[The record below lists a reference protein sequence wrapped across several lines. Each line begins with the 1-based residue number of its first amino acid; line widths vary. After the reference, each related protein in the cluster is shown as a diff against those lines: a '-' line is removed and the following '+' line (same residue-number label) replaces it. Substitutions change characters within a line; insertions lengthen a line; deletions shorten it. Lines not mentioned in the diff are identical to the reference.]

1 MIRLVGYV
9 NGVEVTFTFSPPKV
23 FRGVVPASLN
33 GQYYLDLKAV
43 DEAGNQTN
51 YMDLY
56 VLIDFDAL
64 TFKILDERYEFNV
77 EDNDDISSEISD
89 NYLNNELN
97 SSFSYS
103 PCALYNFKELMLD
116 ANI

>member
-9 NGVEVTFTFSPPKV
+9 NGVEVTFTFTPPKV
-23 FRGVVPASLN
+23 FRGVVPANLN
-33 GQYYLDLKAV
+33 GQYYLDLRAV

-51 YMDLY
+51 YMELH

-64 TFKILDERYEFNV
+64 SFKILDERYNFNV
-77 EDNDDISSEISD
+77 EDKEDISSEIFD
-89 NYLNNELN
+89 NYLNNEVE
-97 SSFSYS
+97 SGFSHS
-103 PCALYNFKELMLD
+103 LYQPYRFKELILD

>member
-9 NGVEVTFTFSPPKV
+9 NGVEVTFTFTPPKL

-33 GQYYLDLKAV
+33 GQYYIDLRAV

-51 YMDLY
+51 YMELH

-64 TFKILDERYEFNV
+64 SFKILDERYNFNV
-77 EDNDDISSEISD
+77 EDKEDISSEIFD
-89 NYLNNELN
+89 NYLINELN

-103 PCALYNFKELMLD
+103 PCTLYNFKELMLD

>member
-9 NGVEVTFTFSPPKV
+9 NGVEVTFTFTPPKL

-33 GQYYLDLKAV
+33 GQYYIDLRAV

-51 YMDLY
+51 YMELH

-64 TFKILDERYEFNV
+64 SFKILDERYNFNV
-77 EDNDDISSEISD
+77 
-89 NYLNNELN
+89 NELN
-97 SSFSYS
+97 SNFSYS
-103 PCALYNFKELMLD
+103 PCTLYNFKELMLD

>member
-1 MIRLVGYV
+1 MIRLLGYV

-43 DEAGNQTN
+43 DEAGNQTH

-64 TFKILDERYEFNV
+64 TFKILDERYDFSV
-77 EDNDDISSEISD
+77 EDNEDSSLEIFD
-89 NYLNNELN
+89 NYSNNEVN
-97 SSFSYS
+97 SEFSHSVYQ
-103 PCALYNFKELMLD
+103 PYRFKELMLD